1 MNMFLKSEIV
11 KLDGKDRVGDFQPSS
26 ILEAKRLV
34 PFDVYKRVTSSICS
48 EMNLSQP
55 PLIRTNQDNSPRQRI
70 IGLSRGFN
78 RLAYMPQPL
87 HSSVQPLQPKGLH
100 RHGLTEELVDIVDDD
115 DDCNDGLRTDK
126 QDNASEKDVGSVA
139 EALRDQVDTE
149 GKEQSSSSNSS
160 SGSDS
165 SGSGSS
171 SSDSESKSSDGD
183 SAISI

>member
-26 ILEAKRLV
+26 ILE
-34 PFDVYKRVTSSICS
+34 DYKDNDAAVDSTGWRTCLNRFTARCNRSNRKAFIAMVL
-48 EMNLSQP
+48 LS
-55 PLIRTNQDNSPRQRI
+55 LK
-70 IGLSRGFN
+70 
-78 RLAYMPQPL
+78 
-87 HSSVQPLQPKGLH
+87 SSVPNKPTASPYPKNYES
-100 RHGLTEELVDIVDDD
+100 EELVDIVDDD

>member
-1 MNMFLKSEIV
+1 MMQPWIQQAGVHASTASQLGATAPTERPSSPWSYWYIQIWVQTRNKRQLSLLIVRIQSLKS
-11 KLDGKDRVGDFQPSS
+11 S
-26 ILEAKRLV
+26 V
-34 PFDVYKRVTSSICS
+34 PNKPTA
-48 EMNLSQP
+48 
-55 PLIRTNQDNSPRQRI
+55 SP
-70 IGLSRGFN
+70 
-78 RLAYMPQPL
+78 Y
-87 HSSVQPLQPKGLH
+87 PKNYES
-100 RHGLTEELVDIVDDD
+100 EELVDIVDDD